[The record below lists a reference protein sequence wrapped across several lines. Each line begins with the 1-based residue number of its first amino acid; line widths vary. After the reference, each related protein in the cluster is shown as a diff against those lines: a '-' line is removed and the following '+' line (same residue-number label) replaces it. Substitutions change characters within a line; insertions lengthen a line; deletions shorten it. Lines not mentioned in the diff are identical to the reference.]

1 MLANLDFV
9 LFDNDN
15 KSNQNVILVTSSI
28 KGEGKTLISLNAA
41 KLMSEKNKRVIV
53 IGADLRNPQLHK
65 LIGIKKQIGSFRLYF
80 NTEID
85 WAKQLIKMDNLD
97 ILLSGTIPPNPTEL
111 LSSNKFKSFIEEVR
125 QKYDYVFIDSAP
137 CLLISDT
144 LELSKYVDYTLYVV
158 RSGFS
163 DLKLCDFINDI
174 SSNNK
179 IKKINLVLNDVGNNR
194 FYKYQYNYK
203 YSYKYKYNYGYG
215 YGYESDS

>member
-1 MLANLDFV
+1 
-9 LFDNDN
+9 
-15 KSNQNVILVTSSI
+15 
-28 KGEGKTLISLNAA
+28 
-41 KLMSEKNKRVIV
+41 
-53 IGADLRNPQLHK
+53 
-65 LIGIKKQIGSFRLYF
+65 
-80 NTEID
+80 
-85 WAKQLIKMDNLD
+85 MDNLD

-179 IKKINLVLNDVGNNR
+179 IKKINLVLNDVGNND
-194 FYKYQYNYK
+194 FININITISIVINISIIMDTDMVMNPIVNYSK
-203 YSYKYKYNYGYG
+203 
-215 YGYESDS
+215 EL